1 MSNKFDDIIKS
12 QLESIQVDPTKRTR
26 RILGFKLFFLN
37 LLQFH
42 KVKVA
47 VGVSAVAIAS
57 AFFFLNISQDDAKK
71 ESVAN
76 NTEKQQLNKQNEE
89 IAETNTNKDLLNAS
103 EQQGEDDI
111 VEKQNTNAVDE
122 SEDISNS
129 VKSDD
134 KDKLISG
141 NESFEASSNLVKDK
155 ESNSDS
161 KLVTP
166 SVEKNKRSNQEVK
179 NVIHEDRKGLN
190 NSDNGI
196 ARSTDELKSYN
207 DKQENDQRVANESFN
222 TSNNQKQIDEHQIL
236 ANVLQPNF
244 IASDVEGELSSNV
257 PPFEMNE
264 DDYAN
269 NPKTRGISID
279 AYYTAIN
286 NTKINNSIQD
296 GSVYYWDFYKKQGF
310 ANSGMKGGLNVNYMY
325 NGFKFGTGL
334 GYNQIN
340 EIRPNYKY
348 VYDTTTF
355 VPFGGYTVSGT
366 MVYEQDTTLILYTP
380 HTKDV
385 TDAFSSNNNQYRYI
399 TIPIS
404 LGYEVY
410 LGKWSFE
417 ANAGILYQRLI
428 GASGLSVKVEN
439 FENEA
444 KNIFYYKDR
453 YMTTMADNKR
463 ALNKNLVNMNLN
475 FITRFKISSH
485 LDLLGGVN
493 YGTSINTIYVK
504 NYFVS
509 KQVQNFGINFGVTY
523 HINERL

>member
-42 KVKVA
+42 KAKVA

-76 NTEKQQLNKQNEE
+76 DTEKQQLNKKNEE
-89 IAETNTNKDLLNAS
+89 IAETNTNKDLLNTS
-103 EQQGEDDI
+103 EQQGKDDI

-122 SEDISNS
+122 SGDISNS

-134 KDKLISG
+134 KDKLVSD
-141 NESFEASSNLVKDK
+141 N

-161 KLVTP
+161 KLVTL

-196 ARSTDELKSYN
+196 AQSTDELKSN
-207 DKQENDQRVANESFN
+207 NNKQENDQRVANESFN
-222 TSNNQKQIDEHQIL
+222 TSNNQKQINEHQIL
-236 ANVLQPNF
+236 ADVLQPNI
-244 IASDVEGELSSNV
+244 IATDVEGELSSNV
-257 PPFEMNE
+257 PQFEMNE

-286 NTKINNSIQD
+286 NTKINNKIQD
-296 GSVYYWDFYKKQGF
+296 GSVYYWDFYKNQGF
-310 ANSGMKGGLNVNYMY
+310 TNSGMKGGLNVNYMY
-325 NGFKFGTGL
+325 NGFKFGTGI

-340 EIRPNYKY
+340 EIRPDYKY

-399 TIPIS
+399 TIPLS
-404 LGYEVY
+404 LGYEMY
-410 LGKWSFE
+410 SGKWSFE

-439 FENEA
+439 FDNEA

-453 YMTTMADNKR
+453 YMTTLANNKR

-509 KQVQNFGINFGVTY
+509 KQVQNFGIKFGVTY